1 MVRMLRSL
9 SASLFLICVALDAQA
24 ADRFEQIRG
33 YIRAALKEE
42 SIPSVSVAVA
52 HNGKIVWEEGFGW
65 ANLERQVPATEH
77 TMYSLASIS
86 KPMTATGL
94 MTLVAAG
101 KIDLDAPA
109 NDYLGAAKL
118 RARVGDAQ
126 SATVRRVANHT
137 AGLPL
142 HYQFFYA
149 DEPFKRPS
157 MDETLLRYG
166 NLVTAPG
173 ERYEYSNLGYGV
185 IDYLIERVSGQS
197 YADFMRGRVFRPLGM
212 TRTSVDIGP
221 GLEPYAATRYAPDGT
236 PLPFYDFDHPGASAV
251 FSSAHD
257 LVRFGLFHLR
267 EKLPDQQQI
276 LTDASIVEM
285 QRQTA
290 TEPDGSG
297 YGVGFSIWKKD
308 GYRLFGHSGAMG
320 GASTQ
325 MRLYPEQRLAI
336 VVLSNA
342 SGNLPAKVANRIAN
356 VLLPGWTVPQPK
368 TQPQPAAFVAPAGL
382 RGTWTGSVSSYTKEL
397 PVQLTFQPDGDVHA
411 KFADQLTTL
420 VNNPHFADGIFT
432 GELAARIGTPDTE
445 HYEYKVALSLTLR
458 DGVLNG
464 GACALGVDLPRER
477 NALTHWIEL
486 RRDGSASA
494 GVPAI
499 RTTSGSLR
507 WLAVR

>member
-1 MVRMLRSL
+1 MRVLRSL
-9 SASLFLICVALDAQA
+9 PASLLLMGMAFGAQA
-24 ADRFEQIRG
+24 ADRFEPIRS
-33 YIRAALKEE
+33 YIRETLKEE
-42 SIPSVSVAVA
+42 SIPSLSVAVA
-52 HNGKIVWEEGFGW
+52 RNGKIIWEEGFGW

-86 KPMTATGL
+86 KPITATGL

-101 KIDLDAPA
+101 KVDLDAPA
-109 NDYLGAAKL
+109 NDYLGASKL

-126 SATVRRVANHT
+126 DATVRRVANHT

-173 ERYEYSNLGYGV
+173 EKYEYSNLGYGV
-185 IDYLIERVSGQS
+185 LDYLIERVSGQS
-197 YADFMRGRVFRPLGM
+197 YADFMRTRVFRPLGM
-212 TRTSVDIGP
+212 IRTSVDIGP
-221 GLEPYAATRYAPDGT
+221 GLEPYAAMRYAPDGT
-236 PLPFYDFDHPGASAV
+236 ALPFYDFDHPGASAV

-276 LTDASIVEM
+276 LTDASLVEM
-285 QRQTA
+285 HRQTA
-290 TEPDGSG
+290 TEQDGSG
-297 YGVGFSIWKKD
+297 YGLGFSIWEKD

-342 SGNLPAKVANRIAN
+342 SSNLPAKVANRIAN
-356 VLLPGWTVPQPK
+356 VLLPGWTVPPPK
-368 TQPQPAAFVAPAGL
+368 TQPQPVPLVAPAAL
-382 RGTWTGSVSSYTKEL
+382 LGTWVGSVSSYTKEL

-411 KFADQLTTL
+411 KLADQLTTL
-420 VNNPHFADGIFT
+420 VNNPRFEDGVFT
-432 GELAARIGTPDTE
+432 GELTARIGTPDTE
-445 HYEYKVALSLTLR
+445 HYEYVVALSLTLR

-486 RRDGSASA
+486 RREGVVLPGRPGSPTA
-494 GVPAI
+494 
-499 RTTSGSLR
+499 GSL
-507 WLAVR
+507 